1 MWKGFLAGLVVA
13 NGFEWVAHKYILHGT
28 HRAGQRRYSPV
39 PESMKSHWEHHREVR
54 KTSFHDH
61 GYVEGIRNWR
71 TKNEI
76 VSLAVVATVASG
88 VFYPISKGMSLAALY
103 SAANYYYIHRR
114 AHLEPEWAVKKIP
127 WHYDHHMNS
136 NQDANWC
143 VTKPWF
149 DYVLGT
155 RVISAENLQEQNPL
169 GVTLPSFMASRLNQ
183 LSQRYF
189 PAQWVEKGHH
199 GLASPQQKPIGEA
212 AQSAE
217 LS

>member
-13 NGFEWVAHKYILHGT
+13 NGFEWFAHKYILHGT
-28 HRAGQRRYSPV
+28 HRAGKSRYSPV
-39 PESMKSHWEHHREVR
+39 PDSMKSHWEHHREVR
-54 KTSFHDH
+54 KTDFSDY

-76 VSLAVVATVASG
+76 ISLAVVAGVFVP
-88 VFYPISKGMSLAALY
+88 VFYPISKGMSLSVVY
-103 SAANYYYIHRR
+103 SACNYYYIHRR
-114 AHLEPEWAVKKIP
+114 AHLEPDWAMKKIP

-155 RVISAENLQEQNPL
+155 RVISSADLQEQNPL
-169 GVTLPSFMASRLNQ
+169 GIALPQFISERLTQAVNKV
-183 LSQRYF
+183 R
-189 PAQWVEKGHH
+189 PAKWVE
-199 GLASPQQKPIGEA
+199 QKLKI
-212 AQSAE
+212 AE
-217 LS
+217 KVKVDEICT